1 MFAKK
6 SKISPANN
14 TSVITPSSVITDKF
28 NFDDIYDIDTYKQQI
43 KEKDEYIAK
52 LVKENEI
59 FRRRIEK
66 ESRDIIWQENLVKM
80 FDKIETSYV
89 WQFRWNVK
97 NNSGGF
103 IAISNGCNAI
113 TGFSKEEML
122 RCDTGCLMAKILVEE
137 CYKFY
142 INNILEF
149 INGTRT
155 ESVQEYNL
163 KNGKRINVNVLLH
176 EKTEDYIDFI
186 GLTTNLPHK
195 QQLDLM
201 VESSKDLIMIDDGGL
216 NSVFPKILFTS
227 DSWKYFG
234 FSISPDGTFIDNYID
249 IVMLEQSKYEKEEQI
264 KKYGYWD
271 KITITGK
278 MNGIH
283 VESILSKMGDKVLSV
298 TRDITDRLKRHEA
311 EKALAIQ
318 TTARKKDAE
327 ANSFIRHE
335 VKNGL
340 FSAIGQVDSMKEM
353 YINAIKDNDVYSV
366 DFHSDVINR
375 FGEIAYDL
383 DGTLQT
389 VLSEAMAK
397 DIMNNEYIARKEKV
411 NIGDLINR
419 IKGDRYK
426 WFLNPKEIPNI
437 LSDGQLLFYII
448 RNALSNANKYGKE
461 WADITIMISIVNT
474 KLIIN
479 IENEPGVNHDKL
491 VNLDNH
497 NIIFEKGVKL
507 HKQTKLKSK
516 SCLSAGDGA
525 WIMQTCAKLC
535 RGICTIN
542 FNPDKTIFRYEAPIE
557 LSIDS
562 ENIVNFKFPDNT
574 IIYIIDDSNIQR
586 RLMNAQLKNF
596 KLPPE
601 NIKIYGKSKDEI
613 VGLENILYENIVKF
627 EEYYHIILCDENLDY
642 TVDSTLYY
650 ESGSDICKKLKE
662 KLHEKLNGKNYITFI
677 RSANDSKSDIEKY
690 LRLCDGFIPKAMLTF
705 NDLKEIIA
713 KQWIK
718 HFGMVQTS
726 AINYTYNG
734 DHKELIDL
742 FLGDID
748 SFMVLEYKSMDWNS
762 FWSDLHRLKGTLGVL
777 KTTTNTSTAITIIES
792 LRDNNYDN
800 DFNIIWDGLCEELK
814 IIKVALYQESLRLEH
829 EDYINNVF

>member
-14 TSVITPSSVITDKF
+14 TSIITPSSVITDKF
-28 NFDDIYDIDTYKQQI
+28 NFDDIYDIDSYKHQI

-52 LVKENEI
+52 LERENEI

-89 WQFRWNVK
+89 WQFRWNMK
-97 NNSGGF
+97 TNSGGF
-103 IAISNGCNAI
+103 IAISNGCYAI
-113 TGFSKEEML
+113 TGYSKEEMMNN
-122 RCDTGCLMAKILVEE
+122 DTSCIMKDILVEE
-137 CYKFY
+137 CYTCY
-142 INNILEF
+142 LNNILEF

-163 KNGKRINVNVLLH
+163 KNGKRITVNVLLH

-234 FSISPDGTFIDNYID
+234 FSKSPDGTFIDAYVDTI
-249 IVMLEQSKYEKEEQI
+249 MLEQCRYEKQEQVR
-264 KKYGYWD
+264 KYGYWD

-278 MNGIH
+278 MNGID

-353 YINAIKDNDVYSV
+353 YVNAIKDNDVYSV
-366 DFHSDVINR
+366 DFHSDVVNR

-397 DIMNNEYIARKEKV
+397 DIMNDEYIARKEKV

-461 WADITIMISIVNT
+461 WADIKITISIINT

-491 VNLDNH
+491 VKLNDH

-507 HKQTKLKSK
+507 HKESKLKSK

-535 RGICTIN
+535 GGNCSIQ
-542 FNPDKTIFRYEAPIE
+542 FNPARTIFTYEASIE

-562 ENIVNFKFPDNT
+562 EDIVNLKFPDNT
-574 IIYIIDDSNIQR
+574 FIYIIDDSNIQR
-586 RLMNAQLKNF
+586 RLMNAQVKNF
-596 KLPPE
+596 KLSSE
-601 NIKIYGKSKDEI
+601 NIKIYGKGKDEI

-662 KLHEKLNGKNYITFI
+662 KLDKKLNKKNYITFI

-690 LRLCDGFIPKAMLTF
+690 LTICDGFIPKAMLTV

-718 HFGMVQTS
+718 YFGIVQSS
-726 AINYTYNG
+726 AINYTYDG
-734 DHKELIDL
+734 DFKELIDL
-742 FLGDID
+742 FLEDID
-748 SFMVLEYKSMDWNS
+748 SFMILEYQSQDWNS

-777 KTTTNTSTAITIIES
+777 KSTTNTSKAITIIES
-792 LRDNNYDN
+792 LRDNYFDN

-814 IIKVALYQESLRLEH
+814 IIKVALYEESLRLEH
-829 EDYINNVF
+829 QDYINNIF